1 MPAFGVFSM
10 TLICMLLTAS
20 CHRKQE
26 MVDTSFVSFYKASG
40 IHFSGVSSIEADCE
54 YDAEF
59 DNMSRLFYQAN
70 DTSLCFR
77 KIKTRKEEHKDV
89 CAIDWRMVD
98 FDVITLID
106 YDKDHP
112 AGSSLKDVLVLEY
125 WYKTKRISI
134 PLSEIKYGS
143 MMLSDY
149 YPFDSDF
156 SDLYFH
162 HINERVSLVNTKLEV
177 RITDDTGRMLTAQS
191 RY

>member
-10 TLICMLLTAS
+10 ALMCMLFSTS
-20 CHRKQE
+20 CDRKQE
-26 MVDTSFVSFYKASG
+26 MVDTSFLSIYTASG

-59 DNMSRLFYQAN
+59 DSMSKLFYQEK

-77 KIKTRKEEHKDV
+77 KIKTRKVEYENV

-106 YDKDHP
+106 YDKNHP
-112 AGSSLKDVLVLEY
+112 AGSSLKDVLILQY
-125 WYKTKRISI
+125 WYKTKLIAI

-143 MMLSDY
+143 IMLSDY
-149 YPFDSDF
+149 YPFVPVRGR
-156 SDLYFH
+156 L
-162 HINERVSLVNTKLEV
+162 HIHPFDERASLVNTKLEV
-177 RITDDTGRMLTAQS
+177 RITDDTGRVLTAQS
-191 RY
+191 K

>member
-10 TLICMLLTAS
+10 ALICMLFTVS
-20 CHRKQE
+20 CDRKQE
-26 MVDTSFVSFYKASG
+26 MVDTSFVSLFKASC
-40 IHFSGVSSIEADCE
+40 IYFSGVSSINPVCE

-59 DNMSRLFYQAN
+59 DNMSKLFYQSI

-89 CAIDWRMVD
+89 CAVDWRMVD

-106 YDKDHP
+106 YDKNHP

-125 WYKTKRISI
+125 WYKTKRIAI
-134 PLSEIKYGS
+134 PLSEIQYGS

-162 HINERVSLVNTKLEV
+162 HINERASLVNTKLEV
-177 RITDDTGRMLTAQS
+177 RITDDTGRVLTAQS
-191 RY
+191 K